1 MPGLVEELNIASDGE
16 ENLLHALAIP
26 LTWHGSGAS
35 HYAVSKSERGGD
47 VIHFFWTDQS
57 SDYDAG
63 HARIERRPIPLPF
76 RLDTPEKL
84 FNFVKAWL
92 EEKGR
97 DFGPESQGDGTD
109 KEGWRVSCGR
119 DFYEIC
125 RVEARWNYYGK

>member
-16 ENLLHALAIP
+16 ENLLHALA
-26 LTWHGSGAS
+26 
-35 HYAVSKSERGGD
+35 
-47 VIHFFWTDQS
+47 
-57 SDYDAG
+57 
-63 HARIERRPIPLPF
+63 IPLPF

-109 KEGWRVSCGR
+109 KGGWRVSCGR